1 MTCRGALIGC
11 GFLAEDHMDA
21 RAGIGGTEIA
31 AARGLG
37 VTFAIGS
44 LRAGEAVVP
53 PPRQGINQ
61 PAPR

>member
-1 MTCRGALIGC
+1 
-11 GFLAEDHMDA
+11 MDA